1 MLAALSLGWDLY
13 TYKEGNFQVAL
24 SAARVNFEK
33 DLLYRRWA
41 TVHGGVYASVSPE
54 TPPNPYLAQVP
65 ERDIQTPSGRQLTL
79 INPAYMVRQVY
90 DFAGSDSKVQG
101 HLTSLK
107 PLRPENVPDAWE
119 ALALKSFEQGNPE
132 AHGAESLNGRPYL
145 RLMKPLHT
153 EKGCLKCHAH
163 QGYREGD
170 IRGGISVSIP
180 LEPLWAAAHREEIYL
195 FVGHGV
201 LWLLGCLGIIF
212 MSRRLGRSFKEQRH
226 AEGALREANFSLR
239 TLVDR
244 SQQRNREISL
254 INEMSDQLHACV
266 TLEEAHRA
274 VGLFMPRLFPDTPGA
289 LFLLNASKNHL
300 ELAVSWGGP
309 ILPQTVFSPPA
320 CWALRRGRAYLLE
333 DTEHG
338 LFCDHLIPPLTGPYL
353 CVPMAA
359 QGETLGIF
367 HVQWEAGRQAGPA
380 DESNG
385 LRESIQTLALAVSD
399 HLALAL
405 ANLRLQ
411 EILRHQAIRDPL
423 TGLFNRRFME
433 ETLERELS
441 RAHRQ
446 AGPLGVIMMDLD
458 HFKNFNDTYGHAAGD
473 LVLSALGRLLQSG
486 FRKEDV
492 PCRYGGEELTIIMP
506 EATLADTW
514 ARAEEVRQ
522 AVKNLQL
529 QREGQALGQ
538 VTVSLGVAAFPEHG
552 DTPETLLQA
561 ADVALYRA
569 KRAGRDRLATAG
581 EG

>member
-1 MLAALSLGWDLY
+1 MLAAVFLGWDLY
-13 TYKEGNFQVAL
+13 TYKEGTFQVTL

-33 DLLYRRWA
+33 DLVYRRWA
-41 TVHGGVYASVSPE
+41 TVHGGVYVPVSPE
-54 TPPNPYLAQVP
+54 TRPNPYLAQVP

-79 INPAYMVRQVY
+79 INPAYMTRQVY
-90 DFAGSDSKVQG
+90 DFAGSDSKVQA

-107 PLRPENVPDAWE
+107 PLRPENAPDAWE
-119 ALALKSFEQGNPE
+119 ALALKSFEQGNQE
-132 AHGAESLNGRPYL
+132 AYCTESLNGRPYL
-145 RLMKPLHT
+145 RLMKPFRT

-180 LEPLWAAAHREEIYL
+180 LEPLWAAARREEIYL
-195 FVGHGV
+195 FAGHGV
-201 LWLLGCLGIIF
+201 LWLLGCLSIIL
-212 MSRRLGRSFKEQRH
+212 MSRRLGSSFKEQRH
-226 AEGALREANFSLR
+226 AEGALREANFSLK
-239 TLVDR
+239 TLVGR
-244 SQQRNREISL
+244 SQQRHREISL

-266 TLEEAHRA
+266 TLEEAHRV
-274 VGLFMPRLFPDTPGA
+274 VGVFMPRLFPDTPGA

-309 ILPQTVFSPPA
+309 ILPQTIFSPPA

-333 DTEHG
+333 DMEHG

-367 HVQWEAGRQAGPA
+367 HMQWEAGEQPGPA
-380 DESNG
+380 DGSNG
-385 LRESIQTLALAVSD
+385 LRESIQTLALVVSD
-399 HLALAL
+399 HLALAF

-458 HFKNFNDTYGHAAGD
+458 HFKTFNDTYGHAAGD

-506 EATLADTW
+506 EATLVVTR

-522 AVKNLQL
+522 AIKNLQL

-538 VTVSLGVAAFPEHG
+538 VTVSLGVAAYPEHG

-561 ADVALYRA
+561 ADAALYRA
-569 KRAGRDRLATAG
+569 KRAGRDQLATAG